1 MKRVLL
7 AVLLI
12 AASVCAGWHA
22 HSAREEV
29 KMRNLKATD
38 PELAALWENFV
49 DNDVRP
55 HGSLDART
63 RHLILLAGH
72 VAASRRTNTGWFWP
86 RRWTTGSVR
95 SRPKEALYQ
104 TIPYV
109 GMAKAYDFVLA
120 ANEVMAEKGIQL
132 PLEGQSRT
140 TPQNRLEKGL
150 AAQKEIFGSHID
162 EERASAPAELKH
174 NSGLPFGQLFRRL
187 LYPRRFEFE
196 NPRTADFCNADFAW
210 RR

>member
-1 MKRVLL
+1 MKRILL

-72 VAASRRTNTGWFWP
+72 VAAQSPNEYRLVLAAALDDGVSP
-86 RRWTTGSVR
+86 VEA
-95 SRPKEALYQ
+95 KEALYQ

-150 AAQKEIFGSHID
+150 AAPKGNLRLTYRRDARFGARGTETYSGITF
-162 EERASAPAELKH
+162 RPIVSAIIIPA
-174 NSGLPFGQLFRRL
+174 
-187 LYPRRFEFE
+187 
-196 NPRTADFCNADFAW
+196 AV
-210 RR
+210 

>member
-1 MKRVLL
+1 MKRILL

-63 RHLILLAGH
+63 RQLFCWRGMLPP
-72 VAASRRTNTGWFWP
+72 SRRTNTGWFWP
-86 RRWTTGSVR
+86 RRWNDGVVR
-95 SRPKEALYQ
+95 SRPKRPCIRQFPMSAWPKL
-104 TIPYV
+104 TTLFWPPTRSWPKR
-109 GMAKAYDFVLA
+109 GFNCLWKD
-120 ANEVMAEKGIQL
+120 
-132 PLEGQSRT
+132 SRGRRRKIVWKKDW
-140 TPQNRLEKGL
+140 PPKRKSS
-150 AAQKEIFGSHID
+150 AHI
-162 EERASAPAELKH
+162 
-174 NSGLPFGQLFRRL
+174 
-187 LYPRRFEFE
+187 
-196 NPRTADFCNADFAW
+196 
-210 RR
+210 

>member
-72 VAASRRTNTGWFWP
+72 VAAQSPNEYRLVLAAALDDGVSP
-86 RRWTTGSVR
+86 VEA
-95 SRPKEALYQ
+95 KEALYQ

-120 ANEVMAEKGIQL
+120 ANEVMAERGFNCLWKDSRGRRRKIVWKRTGRPKG
-132 PLEGQSRT
+132 
-140 TPQNRLEKGL
+140 NFRLTY
-150 AAQKEIFGSHID
+150 
-162 EERASAPAELKH
+162 R
-174 NSGLPFGQLFRRL
+174 
-187 LYPRRFEFE
+187 
-196 NPRTADFCNADFAW
+196 
-210 RR
+210 

>member
-72 VAASRRTNTGWFWP
+72 VAAQSPNEYR
-86 RRWTTGSVR
+86 
-95 SRPKEALYQ
+95 L
-104 TIPYV
+104 
-109 GMAKAYDFVLA
+109 VLA
-120 ANEVMAEKGIQL
+120 AALDDGVSPVEA
-132 PLEGQSRT
+132 
-140 TPQNRLEKGL
+140 
-150 AAQKEIFGSHID
+150 KE
-162 EERASAPAELKH
+162 A
-174 NSGLPFGQLFRRL
+174 
-187 LYPRRFEFE
+187 
-196 NPRTADFCNADFAW
+196 
-210 RR
+210 

>member
-72 VAASRRTNTGWFWP
+72 VAAQSPNEYRLVLAAALDDGVSP
-86 RRWTTGSVR
+86 VEA
-95 SRPKEALYQ
+95 KEALYQ

-120 ANEVMAEKGIQL
+120 ANEVMDSTASGRTVADDAAKSSGKRTGRPKG
-132 PLEGQSRT
+132 
-140 TPQNRLEKGL
+140 NFRLTY
-150 AAQKEIFGSHID
+150 
-162 EERASAPAELKH
+162 R
-174 NSGLPFGQLFRRL
+174 
-187 LYPRRFEFE
+187 
-196 NPRTADFCNADFAW
+196 
-210 RR
+210 